1 MTTTTAV
8 KKAPPGRQ
16 QGRTP
21 GTASPGAGGQGA
33 AQQPVQPDGNPAS
46 SKRLS
51 RRGQVPLTPMRR
63 EAAKRIRVLA
73 AQVQKSHPDMS
84 VHDHLRDAA
93 RVLESGNEE
102 GAQRHLRAAAFALS
116 PQSLMRNGLHA
127 DEHHI
132 AARGAVHGV
141 HRHLLLVKDIQ
152 DAAARNQQAIARDSY
167 GDDSTAPPC
176 PDPNAGY
183 GPGALAQKPTARQ
196 PPGDQAMNAPSRSSS
211 GGSDP
216 NAADPDGPQPRGSKQ
231 FAYGWDDLAR
241 VVELVG
247 PKGWEHNWH
256 YVGGPGL
263 PSPASRKAAAKGA
276 PARPRMVAT
285 GRPATAGS
293 SSGILSGPHP
303 ADRLTV
309 ASDPKATARAMTD
322 DDLQRADV
330 ELSRRATL
338 LGKAGQKSRAHKAA
352 VAEMQ
357 RRGVSMS
364 VTWDDLDVVLEF
376 SAKTAAL
383 ERTPAPI
390 GKPGGPGLY
399 HVKGLGHSDYFQQ
412 VRNGL
417 MKRGVPE
424 GKAHAMTWGILRRWA
439 AGGGHVHPEVQAA
452 AARALAGEAAAAA
465 KAHAHAVTWD
475 DIGAAIELGAR
486 GSDGASWDD
495 IARAVEL
502 AAPPFNAA
510 LHPRAPA
517 GAANGGQFA
526 AGGAGTGTAQGQQGQ
541 GKQPAQPKPTAH
553 QLHVLHVAHVNGVST
568 QKAELQVAAQDDR
581 QKAAALIKQRD
592 ALVAALASAGGK
604 VSKGQAGAKTAS
616 TAKTK
621 STAPAKS
628 TAGAAPAKTSSA
640 APAKSAKAPA
650 KAAGTKG
657 ASATA
662 AAPKAGSAAAAK
674 AQIAALNIQISA
686 LLAQAAQAEA
696 QAAKMN

>member
-1 MTTTTAV
+1 MTAATAAR
-8 KKAPPGRQ
+8 KAPPGRQ
-16 QGRTP
+16 KGRAPGAATP
-21 GTASPGAGGQGA
+21 GSGGQGM
-33 AQQPVQPDGNPAS
+33 AQPARSDGKGAPQAPS
-46 SKRLS
+46 S
-51 RRGQVPLTPMRR
+51 RRRGYTPLTPMRQ
-63 EAAKRIRVLA
+63 ETAKRIRKLA
-73 AQVQKSHPDMS
+73 GQVQQSHPDMS

-116 PQSLMRNGLHA
+116 PQSLMRNGLHT

-132 AARGAVHGV
+132 AARDAVHGV

-167 GDDSTAPPC
+167 GDDSTAPAR
-176 PDPNAGY
+176 PDPNNGY

-231 FAYGWDDLAR
+231 FAYGWGDLAS
-241 VVELVG
+241 VLS
-247 PKGWEHNWH
+247 
-256 YVGGPGL
+256 L
-263 PSPASRKAAAKGA
+263 
-276 PARPRMVAT
+276 AT
-285 GRPATAGS
+285 GDDCYRCSTPNAPDARYCKRCGKGMEPRQPYDRFAAEDITCPFCGRGDEAGS
-293 SSGILSGPHP
+293 VFCDQCGK
-303 ADRLTV
+303 RLPETV
-309 ASDPKATARAMTD
+309 FAALAT
-322 DDLQRADV
+322 
-330 ELSRRATL
+330 ELSA
-338 LGKAGQKSRAHKAA
+338 Q
-352 VAEMQ
+352 
-357 RRGVSMS
+357 
-364 VTWDDLDVVLEF
+364 
-376 SAKTAAL
+376 TAAL
-383 ERTPAPI
+383 ERTPAPY

-399 HVKGLGHSDYFQQ
+399 GVKGNTHSPYYEQIVKGL
-412 VRNGL
+412 
-417 MKRGVPE
+417 MTKRGMDK
-424 GKAHAMTWGILRRWA
+424 GRASAIAWGVLRKWA
-439 AGGGHVHPEVQAA
+439 RGGGGVHPEVQAA
-452 AARALAGEAAAAA
+452 AAKALAGEAAAAA
-465 KAHAHAVTWD
+465 KAHAHAVSWD
-475 DIGAAIELGAR
+475 DIGAALELAVR

-502 AAPPFNAA
+502 AAPPFNSA

-553 QLHVLHVAHVNGVST
+553 QLHVLHVAHVNKVST
-568 QKAELQVAAQDDR
+568 QKAELMVAAQDDR

-604 VSKGQAGAKTAS
+604 TSKGQAGAKTSS

-628 TAGAAPAKTSSA
+628 TAGAAPAKTSST

-650 KAAGTKG
+650 KASNTKG
-657 ASATA
+657 ATATA
-662 AAPKAGSAAAAK
+662 SAPKAGSAAAAK
-674 AQIAALNIQISA
+674 AQIAALNIQITA

-696 QAAKMN
+696 QAAKMT